1 MSPRK
6 VHFLIFEVLRLLTQS
21 QIERGILRPFP
32 FAFDMSGTT
41 FDLSKVARANILEL
55 TPYRCARDDYSEGVL
70 LDANENS
77 FGPAADSH
85 QHLNLNRYP
94 DPLHLDFKEKFG
106 AFRKV
111 KKEQIFLG
119 VGSDEAIDI
128 LIRIFCNPRDD
139 NILITPPTYCMYKV
153 CAKINDVHVKVAPLT
168 PEFDVDLPSTLAAID
183 DKTKLLFLCSPGNPT
198 CKVIPNS
205 VVEAVLAQYT
215 TGVLVVD
222 EAYIDFADTESACA
236 LISKYPNLIVL
247 QTLSKAFGLA
257 GIRLGAAMGQEPLI
271 QLMNNV
277 KAPYNVNK
285 LTIEVAHKAID
296 DLSLF
301 NANKAGIL
309 AERTRV
315 LAVLA
320 TLPMIKRIHH
330 TDANFILFVVPRAQ
344 EIYKTMADRGI
355 VCRYR

>member
-1 MSPRK
+1 
-6 VHFLIFEVLRLLTQS
+6 
-21 QIERGILRPFP
+21 
-32 FAFDMSGTT
+32 MSGT
-41 FDLSKVARANILEL
+41 FDLRKVARENILEL
-55 TPYRCARDDYSEGVL
+55 TPYRCARDDYSEGIL

-77 FGPAADSH
+77 FGPASDSH
-85 QHLNLNRYP
+85 QHLKLNRYP

-106 AFRKV
+106 AFRNV

-139 NILITPPTYCMYKV
+139 NILITPPTYGMYKV
-153 CAKINDVHVKVAPLT
+153 CAKINDVQVKMAPLT
-168 PEFDVDLPSTLAAID
+168 PEFDVDLPSTLAAVD
-183 DKTKLLFLCSPGNPT
+183 NKTKLLFLCSPGNPT

-205 VVEAVLAQYT
+205 VVEAVLAKFT

-236 LISKYPNLIVL
+236 LIYKYPNLIVL

-285 LTIEVAHKAID
+285 LTIEVAHHAID
-296 DLSLF
+296 DLTMF
-301 NANKAGIL
+301 NSNKASIL
-309 AERTRV
+309 NERKRV
-315 LAVLA
+315 LEVLA
-320 TLPMIKRIHH
+320 TLPVVKHIHH
-330 TDANFILFVVPRAQ
+330 TDANFILFVVPRAKD
-344 EIYKTMADRGI
+344 IYKIMADRGI